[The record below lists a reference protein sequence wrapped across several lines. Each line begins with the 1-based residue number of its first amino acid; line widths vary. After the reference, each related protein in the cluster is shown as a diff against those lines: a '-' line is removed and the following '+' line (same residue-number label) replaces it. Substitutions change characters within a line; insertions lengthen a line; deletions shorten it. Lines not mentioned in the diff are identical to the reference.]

1 MNYKTSFFLIL
12 SLLPILLSNSC
23 IGAEPPQEIRIHL
36 LTESVL
42 SPIYL
47 SHIDSLDTPFPASY
61 LQGLEKILAHD
72 FNQNGK
78 TTVLEK
84 TEAKEKLIKGSNGKG
99 LNAPYAISFSVK
111 EKYLHCKVYN
121 LQKEN
126 AKQFPPILLTGS
138 LPQDRK
144 LIHKLS
150 DAIHLSLFHSEGIAS
165 SKILYSF
172 QKKTAEGS
180 WISEIAECDVD
191 GENVK
196 ILTQENSYCVS
207 PVSIPKTREFT
218 KDLFLYVSYKTGQP
232 KIFIASKED
241 GKGKKVVDI
250 RGNQM
255 LPAISRQ
262 RDKLAFICDASGRT
276 DLFIQSLN
284 PETGKT
290 GTPKQIFSYPRSTQ
304 ASPTFSPD
312 GSKIA
317 FVSDKDGATRIY
329 TISSEVNSKR
339 PAASMIT
346 KKNKESSCPSWS
358 PDGTKL
364 AYSAKIEGVRQI
376 WIYDFIT
383 GEEKQLTAG
392 PGHKENPC
400 WASNSLHIVFNSTD
414 GTYLDLYTVNL
425 NQPTAVKI
433 TKGEGKKH
441 YPAWGSH

>member
-1 MNYKTSFFLIL
+1 MNYKSFFL
-12 SLLPILLSNSC
+12 LLFSALTIFAPNFC
-23 IGAEPPQEIRIHL
+23 QGDEAPQEIRIHL
-36 LTESVL
+36 LTESSL
-42 SPIYL
+42 SPVYL
-47 SHIDSLDTPFPASY
+47 SHIDSSETSFTANY
-61 LQGLEKILAHD
+61 LQSLEKILEFD
-72 FNQNGK
+72 FNHNGK

-84 TEAKEKLIKGSNGKG
+84 TESKEKLLKASNGKG
-99 LNAPYAISFSVK
+99 LNIPYAISFSLK
-111 EKYLHCKVYN
+111 EKNLQYKVYN
-121 LQKEN
+121 LSKEN
-126 AKQFPPILLTGS
+126 VKLFPPIALTGS
-138 LPQDRK
+138 LSVDRK
-144 LIHKLS
+144 TIHRLS
-150 DAIHLSLFHSEGIAS
+150 DAIHLALFQSEGIAS

-172 QKKTAEGS
+172 QKKTAQGS
-180 WISEIAECDVD
+180 WISEITECDTD

-196 ILTQENSYCVS
+196 ILTAENSYCVS
-207 PVSIPKTREFT
+207 PVSIPKNGEFT

-262 RDKLAFICDASGRT
+262 RDKIAFICDASGRT
-276 DLFIQSLN
+276 DLFVQSIK
-284 PETGKT
+284 PETGLT

-329 TISSEVNSKR
+329 SISAEVGNKR
-339 PAASMIT
+339 PTAQMLT
-346 KKNKESSCPSWS
+346 KKNRESSCPSWS

-364 AYSAKIEGVRQI
+364 AYSAKVEGTRQI

-383 GEEKQLTAG
+383 GEEKQLTSG
-392 PGHKENPC
+392 PGHKENPS

-414 GTYLDLYTVNL
+414 GTYSDLYVVNL
-425 NQPTAVKI
+425 NQPNAVKI

-441 YPAWGSH
+441 YPAWGTH